1 MTPNAPW
8 LTNNAGRCP
17 VGLLGGWGATIL
29 PFGRPMP
36 LKWPPHSTMAVPAG
50 AGGFVAATAEEQQK
64 AAPWGGLD
72 LNSRRPLQLF
82 RWAASLNLN
91 SVPVFQHLKS
101 LGPFEQAQQPEARPV
116 THTSYRKSC
125 LRCLEIGPGRSS
137 APGSCQFSALVATK
151 LCVALFWPRAVSSG
165 TQRRKAKPPLAM
177 LADAL
182 RACPCV
188 SRGADERARFRRTRS
203 THATVDLQ
211 ARPLVPVLPG
221 LSVGGRSVRGS
232 RI

>member
-1 MTPNAPW
+1 M
-8 LTNNAGRCP
+8 
-17 VGLLGGWGATIL
+17 GGVLEFET
-29 PFGRPMP
+29 
-36 LKWPPHSTMAVPAG
+36 
-50 AGGFVAATAEEQQK
+50 
-64 AAPWGGLD
+64 
-72 LNSRRPLQLF
+72 
-82 RWAASLNLN
+82 
-91 SVPVFQHLKS
+91 VPVSQRFKNHV
-101 LGPFEQAQQPEARPV
+101 GFDQAQQPEARPV
-116 THTSYRKSC
+116 MHTSYRKSC
-125 LRCLEIGPGRSS
+125 LRCVKIDLGCPS
-137 APGSCQFSALVATK
+137 APGGCQFSALVATK
-151 LCVALFWPRAVSSG
+151 SCVALFWPRRAVSSG

-188 SRGADERARFRRTRS
+188 SRGADERARFRRTCS